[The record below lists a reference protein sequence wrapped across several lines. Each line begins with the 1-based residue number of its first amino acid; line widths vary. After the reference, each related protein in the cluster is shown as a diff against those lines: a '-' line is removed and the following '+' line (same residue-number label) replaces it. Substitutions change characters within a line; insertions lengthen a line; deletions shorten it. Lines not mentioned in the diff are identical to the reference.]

1 MPFLSHHAG
10 QLGPSAFLRDSGLL
24 CLPLFFILSY
34 CPIIIGNI
42 HIQPSETGDKDQAE
56 FLILV
61 KVDSLKKEEGAF
73 NLAAI

>member
-56 FLILV
+56 FSDISQGRFL
-61 KVDSLKKEEGAF
+61 EESAF